1 MNFTSTRLFEYIP
14 KIIIPALF
22 ATLRMLLFS
31 MIISVIFGTVIGII
45 LTVTGSGDLK
55 ENKKIYGIV
64 SFLVNTIRAFPVI
77 ILIVAITP
85 LTKLI
90 AGTSIGEQA
99 AIVPL
104 SIAATPVIARLIQNS
119 FDEVDRNLIIAAKSF
134 GASTMQIIFKVLFV
148 EALPSIISGLTTT
161 TILFLGSITLAGAVG
176 AGGLGAVALTY
187 GYQRFDDAV
196 MYTIVFILCILVFL
210 IQGTGSVLYKK
221 LK

>member
-1 MNFTSTRLFEYIP
+1 MNFSSTRLWEYIP
-14 KIIIPALF
+14 KIIVPALIE
-22 ATLRMLLFS
+22 TLRMLLFS
-31 MIISVIFGTVIGII
+31 MLISLILGMAIGII
-45 LTVTGSGDLK
+45 LTITGSSDLK
-55 ENKKIYGIV
+55 ENKKIYNTV

-104 SIAATPVIARLIQNS
+104 SIAATPVIARLIQSS
-119 FDEVDRNLIIAAKSF
+119 FDEVERDLIIAAKSF
-134 GASTMQIIFKVLFV
+134 GASTIQIIFKVLFV
-148 EALPSIISGLTTT
+148 EALPSVISGLTTT

-210 IQGTGSVLYKK
+210 IQGTGSLLYKK

>member
-104 SIAATPVIARLIQNS
+104 SIAATPVIARLIQSS

-134 GASTMQIIFKVLFV
+134 GASTKQIIFKVLFV

-210 IQGTGSVLYKK
+210 IQGTGSLLYKK

>member
-134 GASTMQIIFKVLFV
+134 GASTIQIIFKVLFV

-210 IQGTGSVLYKK
+210 IQGTGSLLYKK

>member
-1 MNFTSTRLFEYIP
+1 MNFSSTRLWEYIP

-22 ATLRMLLFS
+22 ATLRMLFFS
-31 MIISVIFGTVIGII
+31 MLISIVFGTIIGIL
-45 LTVTGSGDLK
+45 LTVTGSGDFK
-55 ENKKIYGIV
+55 ENKKIHGII
-64 SFLVNTIRAFPVI
+64 SFFVNTIRAFPVI

-90 AGTSIGEQA
+90 VGTSIGEQA
-99 AIVPL
+99 AVVPL

-119 FDEVDRNLIIAAKSF
+119 FDEVDKDLIVAAKSF
-134 GASTMQIIFKVLFV
+134 GASTLQIIFKVLFV

-161 TILFLGSITLAGAVG
+161 IILFLGSVTLAGAVG

-210 IQGTGSVLYKK
+210 IQGTGSLLYKK

>member
-1 MNFTSTRLFEYIP
+1 MNFSSTRLFEYIP
-14 KIIIPALF
+14 KIIIPAVF
-22 ATLRMLLFS
+22 ATLRMLFFS
-31 MIISVIFGTVIGII
+31 MLISVIAGTIIGII
-45 LTVTGSGDLK
+45 LVITGSPDLK
-55 ENKKIYGIV
+55 ENKKVYGII
-64 SFLVNTIRAFPVI
+64 SFFVNTIRAFPVI

-90 AGTSIGEQA
+90 VGTSIGEQA

-134 GASTMQIIFKVLFV
+134 GASTTQIIFKVLFV
-148 EALPSIISGLTTT
+148 EALPSVISGLTTT

-210 IQGTGSVLYKK
+210 IQGTGSLLYKK
-221 LK
+221 VK

>member
-55 ENKKIYGIV
+55 ENKKIYGIA

-104 SIAATPVIARLIQNS
+104 SIAATPVIARLIQSS
-119 FDEVDRNLIIAAKSF
+119 FDEVDRNLIVAAKSF

>member
-31 MIISVIFGTVIGII
+31 MIISVIFGTIIGIV
-45 LTVTGSGDLK
+45 LSVTGSGDLK
-55 ENKKIYGIV
+55 ENKKVYGIL

-99 AIVPL
+99 AVVPL

-119 FDEVDRNLIIAAKSF
+119 FDEVDRNLITAAKSF
-134 GASTMQIIFKVLFV
+134 GASTMQIVFKVLFV

-187 GYQRFDDAV
+187 GYQRFDNAV

-210 IQGTGSVLYKK
+210 IQGTGSLLYKK